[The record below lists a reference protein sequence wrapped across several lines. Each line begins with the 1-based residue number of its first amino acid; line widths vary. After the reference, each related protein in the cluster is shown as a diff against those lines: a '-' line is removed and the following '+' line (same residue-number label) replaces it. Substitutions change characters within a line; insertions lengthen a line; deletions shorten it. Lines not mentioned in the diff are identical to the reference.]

1 MVPGTE
7 PKEEWARGYQG
18 FAEAD
23 AGERERPGPV
33 EVPSKMMVHEM
44 EAPHVTHE
52 ATGNDEFRGEG
63 DHASKG
69 RRP

>member
-1 MVPGTE
+1 MPGQEE

-23 AGERERPGPV
+23 AGDRRV
-33 EVPSKMMVHEM
+33 KVPSKIIVHEM

-52 ATGNDEFRGEG
+52 APGNDEFRREG
-63 DHASKG
+63 GHAPKG
-69 RRP
+69 QRP